1 MYGKENP
8 DHRRVEKRSTAGRR
22 IFAALLTGAVLT
34 FGLAGCGDG
43 NTASATKT
51 SAESSAED
59 SSLVTTPEATTE
71 SSAAS
76 STETAAEETTEQAA
90 ENSTMDAAID
100 DTPLTEGLS
109 DMAEKYS
116 QGAFAGISFQSAV
129 TAAKMLDW
137 YVTQKPAQAEV
148 SDTVKT
154 YISENGID
162 TDLLQNGLEIVY
174 SAAEDTLT
182 DTGALETGGWD
193 QGVTWTEE
201 DIQSLFGAICEGAGI
216 AMP

>member
-76 STETAAEETTEQAA
+76 STETAAEETTEQAS

-100 DTPLTEGLS
+100 
-109 DMAEKYS
+109 
-116 QGAFAGISFQSAV
+116 
-129 TAAKMLDW
+129 
-137 YVTQKPAQAEV
+137 
-148 SDTVKT
+148 VKT

-201 DIQSLFGAICEGAGI
+201 DIQALFGAICEGAGI

>member
-1 MYGKENP
+1 
-8 DHRRVEKRSTAGRR
+8 
-22 IFAALLTGAVLT
+22 
-34 FGLAGCGDG
+34 
-43 NTASATKT
+43 
-51 SAESSAED
+51 
-59 SSLVTTPEATTE
+59 
-71 SSAAS
+71 
-76 STETAAEETTEQAA
+76 
-90 ENSTMDAAID
+90 MDAAID

-148 SDTVKT
+148 SDNVKT

-201 DIQSLFGAICEGAGI
+201 DIQALFGAICEGAGI

>member
-1 MYGKENP
+1 MN
-8 DHRRVEKRSTAGRR
+8 H
-22 IFAALLTGAVLT
+22 LTYWHW
-34 FGLAGCGDG
+34 
-43 NTASATKT
+43 
-51 SAESSAED
+51 
-59 SSLVTTPEATTE
+59 
-71 SSAAS
+71 
-76 STETAAEETTEQAA
+76 
-90 ENSTMDAAID
+90 
-100 DTPLTEGLS
+100 
-109 DMAEKYS
+109 AEKYS

>member
-1 MYGKENP
+1 
-8 DHRRVEKRSTAGRR
+8 
-22 IFAALLTGAVLT
+22 
-34 FGLAGCGDG
+34 
-43 NTASATKT
+43 
-51 SAESSAED
+51 
-59 SSLVTTPEATTE
+59 
-71 SSAAS
+71 
-76 STETAAEETTEQAA
+76 
-90 ENSTMDAAID
+90 MDAAID

-201 DIQSLFGAICEGAGI
+201 DIQALFGAICEGAGI